1 MLVKNITG
9 KKIKAVRRQ
18 KKITQLQLAARLNT
32 LGIDFDQTAI
42 SKIENQTKVL
52 LDFEVKAFAQA
63 LAIPIERLFD
73 EVT

>member
-9 KKIKAVRRQ
+9 KKIRAVRRK
-18 KKITQLQLAARLNT
+18 KKITQIQLAARLNT

-52 LDFEVKAFAQA
+52 LDFEAKAIAQA
-63 LAIPIERLFD
+63 LGIPIEKLFN
-73 EVT
+73 

>member
-9 KKIKAVRRQ
+9 KKIRAVRRQ
-18 KKITQLQLAARLNT
+18 KKITQIQLAARLNT

-52 LDFEVKAFAQA
+52 LDFEVKAVAQA
-63 LAIPIERLFD
+63 LGIPIEKLFD
-73 EVT
+73 QII